1 MKDDPSKKLRE
12 QIQIYRK
19 AANISLE
26 ELGRRINKSK
36 ATVWKYENG
45 LIDMDVNSMFE
56 IAAALN
62 ISVSHLIDSLFPD
75 ADAQRDHSPAD
86 DPARCLFMYSFDG
99 YKRKIGRSA
108 IRVSTRFHEASLF
121 YRLESF
127 DRLDGCRDFYTGN
140 VTTVAP
146 YMNFSFSNVNN
157 DFESLFIVAKEPFK
171 KQRIMKGLL
180 TGISYKVFQ
189 PLSFKV
195 LLSEKEL
202 AEDSGLET
210 WLKFTKDELSDLRRH
225 NALILSEEYCSFHEK

>member
-1 MKDDPSKKLRE
+1 M
-12 QIQIYRK
+12 
-19 AANISLE
+19 SLE

-62 ISVSHLIDSLFPD
+62 ISVSHLIDSLFPETD
-75 ADAQRDHSPAD
+75 APQDRAPTG
-86 DPARCLFMYSFDG
+86 DPAQCLFMYFFDS
-99 YKRKIGRSA
+99 YQRKIVRNM
-108 IRVSTRFHEASLF
+108 IRVSTRYHEASLF
-121 YRLESF
+121 YHLESF
-127 DRLDGCRDFYTGN
+127 DRLDDCRDFYTGAVN
-140 VTTVAP
+140 TVAP
-146 YMNFSFSNVNN
+146 YMNFSFRNVNN

-195 LLSEKEL
+195 LLSENEL
-202 AEDSGLET
+202 VEDDNLEN
-210 WLKFTKDELSDLRRH
+210 WLKFTKAEFSDLRRH
-225 NALILSEEYCSFHEK
+225 HALILSEEYCHFNEK